1 MVNWRPDSEEFPGLP
16 PGGSSW
22 SSAGAD
28 SWWMTRQIAEP
39 HPARVKRL
47 RRDIANGTYHVPA
60 NLVADAIMRFFA
72 R

>member
-1 MVNWRPDSEEFPGLP
+1 
-16 PGGSSW
+16 
-22 SSAGAD
+22 
-28 SWWMTRQIAEP
+28 MTRQIAEP

-47 RRDIANGTYHVPA
+47 QRDIANGTYHVPA